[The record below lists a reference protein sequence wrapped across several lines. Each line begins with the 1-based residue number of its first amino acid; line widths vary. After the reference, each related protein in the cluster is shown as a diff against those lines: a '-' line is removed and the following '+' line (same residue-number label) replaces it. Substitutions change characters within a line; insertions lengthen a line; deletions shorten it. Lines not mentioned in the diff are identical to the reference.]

1 MFAAHFDN
9 FLFLLLVVVA
19 VLFQLLAKM
28 AGKKNKDQTKQ
39 TSTPIPKTPA
49 PLQRAPTESGEDLKR
64 IGAYSNGLARVI
76 VPVIRALYRGPQGPD
91 TSV

>member
-1 MFAAHFDN
+1 MLQEEKRRREGD
-9 FLFLLLVVVA
+9 
-19 VLFQLLAKM
+19 
-28 AGKKNKDQTKQ
+28 
-39 TSTPIPKTPA
+39 PA
-49 PLQRAPTESGEDLKR
+49 SGESQGANRNGEDEPTESGEDLKR